1 MTSPLIIPSV
11 LVAGVSFHFLNNL
24 FVFITYNVLPLYYTK
39 CLIHIDENMNKHNQL
54 SELLS
59 AWEETYKKG
68 QLTLWI
74 FLSLKDGNKYVDEI
88 KSFVEEQSNQ
98 TMTCETQ
105 SLYRNLRKYQH
116 IGVVDFETGEGNKGP
131 ERKYYFLTDLGKELL
146 NQFVLR
152 NINIFFGQKIKCLL
166 NLED

>member
-1 MTSPLIIPSV
+1 MSK
-11 LVAGVSFHFLNNL
+11 NN
-24 FVFITYNVLPLYYTK
+24 P
-39 CLIHIDENMNKHNQL
+39 L

-74 FLSLKDGNKYVDEI
+74 FLSLKDGKKYVDEI
-88 KSFVEEQSNQ
+88 KSFVEQESNH
-98 TMTCETQ
+98 TMTCESQ

-131 ERKYYFLTDLGKELL
+131 ERKYYFLTELGVELL
-146 NQFVLR
+146 NSFMDR
-152 NINIFFGQKIKCLL
+152 NIKLFFNKRIK
-166 NLED
+166 NLINTAE

>member
-1 MTSPLIIPSV
+1 
-11 LVAGVSFHFLNNL
+11 
-24 FVFITYNVLPLYYTK
+24 
-39 CLIHIDENMNKHNQL
+39 MNKTNEL
-54 SELLS
+54 SELLT

-68 QLTLWI
+68 QLTLWV

-98 TMTCETQ
+98 TMTCESQ

-146 NQFVLR
+146 NQFVSR
-152 NINIFFGQKIKCLL
+152 NINLFFNQKIKYLL
-166 NLED
+166 NQED